1 MTCKPLSRLYFSNGI
16 VASCPGAPIA
26 ARAAKEIVAAIAT
39 LHTCIAADASPPAVD
54 SRGVCLIDDLCH
66 AQQDGLMRIRMAAA
80 LLALSGCSFDSG
92 RPAPFVA
99 APTRS
104 GPCGTTETLLPRLL
118 GFVRD
123 G

>member
-80 LLALSGCSFDSG
+80 LLALSGCSFDSRSEERRVG
-92 RPAPFVA
+92 EGCGARWW
-99 APTRS
+99 RS
-104 GPCGTTETLLPRLL
+104 GGA
-118 GFVRD
+118 VWRD
-123 G
+123 ARSGWL